1 MLFNEM
7 TLSKEFFLRRI
18 GGMLLHVSSR
28 NVNGPLHVE
37 RVKLQLPRTI
47 HNAGKKR
54 LYIFFYFVLLCYIY
68 DNTRRAIETLLAL
81 VC

>member
-54 LYIFFYFVLLCYIY
+54 LYIFFISFFCVTFTTILAEQL
-68 DNTRRAIETLLAL
+68 RR
-81 VC
+81 C